1 MTNIG
6 GTIHEPNP
14 SLQLA
19 GSCFCAAGVY
29 GRGIGIRSYGYCLAR
44 FRSGADF
51 THGIGT
57 KSYVLVYWTNSAN
70 LRA

>member
-1 MTNIG
+1 MTNIC
-6 GTIHEPNP
+6 GTIHEHNP

-29 GRGIGIRSYGYCLAR
+29 NRGIGIRSYIAR
-44 FRSGADF
+44 FRSGAGF
-51 THGIGT
+51 TYGIGT

-70 LRA
+70 FHA